1 MNCALLI
8 VLRLF
13 LSGPPLEL
21 ADEVVA
27 EVGGE
32 IITRSEVLLEAR
44 LILLERQGA
53 RTALAEPSS
62 EFLDQVLEMLI
73 NQRLL
78 VQEAQRLGLEQVS
91 LSQRQQLVEEFARFF
106 ANEAQMQTFLD
117 RLGLSREELAGILV
131 RHLMVERVKEYRL
144 RSLPAVSEREVEAYY
159 LKNARE
165 LGGRRLSEVAEAIRL
180 RLLTERRQR
189 HLTAWLEQLKRQA
202 RLRVISPFGAR
213 SEAGGQ

>member
-1 MNCALLI
+1 MNLALLF
-8 VLRLF
+8 VLRLC
-13 LSGPPLEL
+13 LPAPPLEL
-21 ADEVVA
+21 TDEVVA

-32 IITRSEVLLEAR
+32 IITRSEVILEAR
-44 LILLERQGA
+44 LILMERQGA
-53 RTALAEPSS
+53 SRALAEPSP

-91 LSQRQQLVEEFARFF
+91 LSERQQLVEEFARLF
-106 ANEAQMQTFLD
+106 ADEAQMQTFLE
-117 RLGLSREELAGILV
+117 RLGLGREELAGILA

-144 RSLPAVSEREVEAYY
+144 RSLPPVSDREVEAYY

-180 RLLTERRQR
+180 RLLTDRRQK
-189 HLTAWLEQLKRQA
+189 HLSAWLEQLKRQA
-202 RLRVISPFGAR
+202 RLRVIVFFGAR